1 MSSPTP
7 VTSWI
12 HTQPCTIWHGD
23 NLELLRMGPETSYGP
38 VKLAYLDPPY
48 NTGRELEHYAD
59 RRASADWL
67 SFMRERLVALRA
79 WMRPDGFVVAQ
90 IDDKEHAYLQVLM
103 DEVFGRSNRL
113 HTVVV
118 KMAEVSGLKL
128 SHADS
133 RLMKTKEY
141 VLIYRMGP
149 DARLT
154 PERQLKPEAQ
164 LHRYLRYYTKVIEDP
179 SAPVEAWRIVPIRKV
194 LEGLGRPV
202 DEATMRAFQ
211 LEHADRVVYRTNN
224 KLLAGMTFDT
234 PTAEVIS
241 PQGRR
246 YIWWEGRQMLFLSDH
261 IHEAQSDL
269 WTDISTINLNKEG
282 GVAFRN
288 GKKPERLLARILELT
303 TAPGDLVLD
312 PFAGSGST
320 GAVAAKLGRSWWL
333 MEKGRQATTHIRTRL
348 DRLFDGDEVGGLPYE
363 VDRLVGA
370 DYRFL
375 TPHVAE
381 EAP

>member
-1 MSSPTP
+1 MFPTP
-7 VTSWI
+7 SASSWI
-12 HTQPCTIWHGD
+12 HTPSCTIWHGD
-23 NLELLRMGPETSYGP
+23 NLQQLQKGPEGPTGP

-48 NTGRELEHYAD
+48 NTGRDLEHYAD
-59 RRASADWL
+59 RRDSDAWL
-67 SFMRERLVALRA
+67 AFMRARLVALRA

-90 IDDKEHAYLQVLM
+90 IDDKEHAYLQILM
-103 DEVFGRSNRL
+103 DEVFGRANRL

-141 VLIYRMGP
+141 LLIYRMGP
-149 DARLT
+149 HARLT
-154 PERQLKPEAQ
+154 PRRELKAEPQ
-164 LHRYLRYYTKVIEDP
+164 LHRYLRYYTKVIDNP
-179 SAPVEAWRIVPIRKV
+179 SAPVASWRISPIRQV
-194 LEGLGRPV
+194 LARRGV
-202 DEATMRAFQ
+202 AVTDEAMRDFQ
-211 LEHADRVVYRTNN
+211 LHNAERVVYRTNN
-224 KLLAGMTFDT
+224 KLLAGMHFDT
-234 PTAEVIS
+234 PTAEVVS

-282 GVAFRN
+282 GVPFRN

-320 GAVAAKLGRSWWL
+320 GAVAAKLGRRWWL
-333 MEKGRQATTHIRTRL
+333 MEQGRQATTHIRRRM
-348 DRLFDGDEVGGLPYE
+348 DRLFAGEEAGGLPYE
-363 VDRLVGA
+363 VDQLVGA

-375 TPHVAE
+375 TVTTE
-381 EAP
+381 EEP